1 MKLSNMLLWSS
12 LLLAAVPQA
21 WGQASAIPSQP
32 HLLVKGEAKREV
44 MPDRFGINITLRSID
59 KDPGLAR
66 ERAQANAT
74 KILAAF
80 KAQHALP
87 NSVQASALSITPE
100 YRYEERTQVFS
111 GTRVQR
117 SLAARFKSLEDVR
130 RLLAGL
136 QTSEELQVSGLTTSY
151 SNEAAVRAELKRQ
164 AAQQTRESA
173 RRLADAYGVQLG
185 GLYTITEVAPNFSYG
200 IEAGRWPGL
209 PAPPPAPLIDV
220 PEPRPNDVVSEALE
234 AGSLTLSENIYAIF
248 LIAQ

>member
-12 LLLAAVPQA
+12 LLLAIVPSA

-32 HLLVKGEAKREV
+32 HLLVKGEAECEV
-44 MPDRFGINITLRSID
+44 MPDRFGISITLRSID

-87 NSVQASALSITPE
+87 DSVQASALSITPE
-100 YRYEERTQVFS
+100 YRYEDRTQVFS

-117 SLAARFKSLEDVR
+117 SLVARFKSLEDVR

-136 QTSEELQVSGLTTSY
+136 HTNEELQVSGLTTSY